1 MADRM
6 NAQSETSRLPIVP
19 AIAGP
24 ASQRLMS
31 LDALRGFDMFWIVGA
46 DALGEALAN
55 FKGGP
60 ITELAAKQL
69 DHAKWEGFHF
79 YDLIFPLFVFMIGV
93 AITFSLGRL
102 VATEGRAA
110 ALKRVVRRAVPLYVL
125 GLFYYGGLNGH
136 IDHIRLLGVLQRL
149 ALCYLFA
156 GILFIYLRPR
166 GLVAVCLALLVGYW
180 ALLTFVPVPEFG
192 AGDFAERHNLTNWL
206 DRMYLPWRKWDGDH
220 DPEGLLSTLPAIAS
234 CLLGV
239 FAGLLLRDPARSER
253 QKVAWLAGA
262 GAALVA
268 LGYAWGLEFP
278 VIKKIWTSSF
288 VLVAGGFSAL
298 LLAAFYLVIDVWRLR
313 MWAMPLVWI
322 GANALTIYIISNVVD
337 FGKLS
342 ARFAGGDVAKWLNS
356 QWQGLGGLVLAL
368 VSIAL
373 SMGICRFLYRR
384 QIFLR
389 L

>member
-1 MADRM
+1 M
-6 NAQSETSRLPIVP
+6 NAHSETTRLPTVP

-60 ITELAAKQL
+60 ITKLAAKQL
-69 DHAKWEGFHF
+69 EHAPWEGFHF

-102 VATEGRAA
+102 VATEGRNA
-110 ALKRVVRRAVPLYVL
+110 ALKRVVRRAAPLYVL

-156 GILFIYLRPR
+156 GLLFVYLRPR
-166 GLVAVCLALLVGYW
+166 GLVAVCIALLVGYW

-192 AGDFAERHNLTNWL
+192 AGDFAERHNLTNWI

-253 QKVAWLAGA
+253 QKVACLAVA
-262 GAALVA
+262 GAALVG

-288 VLVAGGFSAL
+288 VLVAGGFSTL
-298 LLAAFYLVIDVWRLR
+298 LLAAFYLVIDVWKLR

-342 ARFAGGDVAKWLNS
+342 DRFAGGDVAKWLNS
-356 QWQGLGGLVLAL
+356 QRQGLGGLVLAL

-373 SMGICRFLYRR
+373 CMAICRFL
-384 QIFLR
+384 
-389 L
+389 